1 MIIWIRWVLNMFLI
15 DRSVRIFYVRMSTTN
30 DRMATTNMDS
40 IISKKKSKR
49 YDARRKKTQY
59 FCIHE
64 TKQKKRWNNHPFR
77 HICWPFDL
85 KGNTRRFSLS
95 STNSVAWKFC
105 SIVELL
111 LYVYV
116 QFMLW
121 YKSHSKDKK
130 ENTIN
135 TQTSSDIGTDA
146 RGTEKECAHR
156 AYRDAV
162 RRKKSKHEK
171 KERKKECVYKK
182 WIETREKNRYETR
195 PRRPFMPYV
204 NNVCSPNSSSKS
216 ILFYVYAQTTLFQP
230 NESFSPV
237 SDFSCL

>member
-1 MIIWIRWVLNMFLI
+1 MFEWAQLMTEWPPQIWIPSSAKRNQNVTTQDEKNTIFLH
-15 DRSVRIFYVRMSTTN
+15 TWN
-30 DRMATTNMDS
+30 
-40 IISKKKSKR
+40 
-49 YDARRKKTQY
+49 
-59 FCIHE
+59 E
-64 TKQKKRWNNHPFR
+64 EKKRWNNHPFR

-171 KERKKECVYKK
+171 K
-182 WIETREKNRYETR
+182 REKKS
-195 PRRPFMPYV
+195 
-204 NNVCSPNSSSKS
+204 VCIKS
-216 ILFYVYAQTTLFQP
+216 
-230 NESFSPV
+230 E
-237 SDFSCL
+237 